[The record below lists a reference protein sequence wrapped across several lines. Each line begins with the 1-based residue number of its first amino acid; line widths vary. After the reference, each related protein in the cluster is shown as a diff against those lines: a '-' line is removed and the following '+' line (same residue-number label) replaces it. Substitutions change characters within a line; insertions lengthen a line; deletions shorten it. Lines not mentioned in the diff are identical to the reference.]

1 MNIKERAYQIASV
14 NMKNKCSPAELEDFA
29 EALVAELAK
38 ENKPVYA
45 FRRKG
50 LDYFCTCDERR
61 YKELAQKPTLF
72 EVKVLYTLPPT
83 AGVMI
88 AQMKRIA
95 ELEAALKV
103 ARDGIDKFLVAN
115 DPTEFGCACDMSVD
129 YLCGPCRADKQ
140 QEPLKIALAK
150 INAIVSKWWD
160 SGMAALDE
168 YQQLKPGAA
177 ESAEAWAKMRKEML

>member
-61 YKELAQKPTLF
+61 HKELAQKPTLF
-72 EVKVLYTLPPT
+72 EVNVLYTLPPT
-83 AGVMI
+83 ADD
-88 AQMKRIA
+88 
-95 ELEAALKV
+95 ELRRRL
-103 ARDGIDKFLVAN
+103 LV
-115 DPTEFGCACDMSVD
+115 
-129 YLCGPCRADKQ
+129 K
-140 QEPLKIALAK
+140 
-150 INAIVSKWWD
+150 
-160 SGMAALDE
+160 SGMPTVQRHSAH
-168 YQQLKPGAA
+168 QA
-177 ESAEAWAKMRKEML
+177 EI